1 MIRALLV
8 LMALTVTAGC
18 VNVFVFREPATLN
31 VQGNL
36 ANRSTAASAATN
48 VTSSVSGGAEATVP
62 LTGAM
67 P

>member
-8 LMALTVTAGC
+8 SVALAFAAGC
-18 VNVFVFREPATLN
+18 VNVFVFREPASLT

-48 VTSSVSGGAEATVP
+48 VTSTVTGGAEARLPGGVP
-62 LTGAM
+62 
-67 P
+67 